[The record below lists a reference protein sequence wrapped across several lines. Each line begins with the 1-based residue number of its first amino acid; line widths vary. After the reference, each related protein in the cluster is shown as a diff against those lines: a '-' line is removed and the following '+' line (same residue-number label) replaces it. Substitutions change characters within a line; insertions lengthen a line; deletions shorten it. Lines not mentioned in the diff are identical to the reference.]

1 MCYLGIKDM
10 EEKGEADKSFE
21 AGTFGVCAEF
31 HLIEARPNAFVQ
43 NSLVSQ
49 ALLCNKDTKDNL
61 LTAFTFKENACMNK
75 KTRKK

>member
-1 MCYLGIKDM
+1 M

-43 NSLVSQ
+43 NSLVSP
-49 ALLCNKDTKDNL
+49 ALLFNKDKG
-61 LTAFTFKENACMNK
+61 
-75 KTRKK
+75 